1 MKLLVTSDTHFSSRP
16 KDQYRLQLFPWLIE
30 QQEKYQTDATFLL
43 GDLCQ
48 EKDRHESGLVN
59 QIVHGLTLL
68 KPPVYI
74 LKGNH
79 DYIDADMP
87 YFKFVSHIEGVEFVA
102 KPLFL
107 EEYSVVMIPHQTSYA
122 DMDLA
127 LEGLKVPEECGVFL
141 HNTFDGAIAET
152 GARMGGLT
160 PPPSLYKARWAVSG
174 DIHKPQQVGP
184 ITYVGSPYQV
194 RFGDDFKPRV
204 LLISDRT
211 NGLFFEDLYFP
222 APRKWSLTVRDHEE
236 ILNHKDLKKGDQI
249 KITIELAR
257 EEVVEWAKIKDQIL
271 KACQS
276 RSVEVYGVDMKT
288 SSSSHERIK
297 QEGPTG
303 KTTEEYFKSF
313 CVAENVPS
321 QIKQAGL
328 KILGG

>member
-1 MKLLVTSDTHFSSRP
+1 MKFLVSSDTHFSSRP
-16 KDQYRLQLFPWLIE
+16 KDQYRLGLFPWLIE

-43 GDLCQ
+43 GDLT
-48 EKDRHESGLVN
+48 ENKDKHESSLVN
-59 QIVHGLTLL
+59 QIVYGLTLL

-87 YFKFVSHIEGVEFVA
+87 FFKFVSHIEGVEFVT
-102 KPLFL
+102 KSKFL
-107 EEYSVVMIPHQTSYA
+107 NKFDIMMIPHQPTQS
-122 DMDLA
+122 DLEA
-127 LEGLKVPEECGVFL
+127 CTETGSEMAFFL

-160 PPPSLYKARWAVSG
+160 PPPSLNNARWCVSG
-174 DIHKPQQVGP
+174 DIHRPQQVGP
-184 ITYVGSPYQV
+184 VTYCGAPWHC
-194 RFGDDFKPRV
+194 RFGDDYKPRV
-204 LLISDRT
+204 LLIEDD
-211 NGLFFEDLYFP
+211 NGIKCGRWEDLYFP

-236 ILNHKDLKKGDQI
+236 ILNHKDLKKGDQV
-249 KITIELAR
+249 KVTIELAR
-257 EEVVEWAKIKDQIL
+257 EEVVEWAKIKDQVL

-276 RSVEVYGVDMKT
+276 RGVEVYGVQMKT

-303 KTTEEYFKSF
+303 KTTQEYFKSF
-313 CVAENVPS
+313 CVSENVPS